1 MSSEEIN
8 LILGTLN
15 DIQDRIKEQYES
27 KMSTFTPLQDFTNE
41 KDESAAMKNRLD
53 VTEKN
58 TKENAMRGSDNA
70 AGIVYVKKQLK
81 AMDGK
86 MNSLSRRT
94 ASALSEQK
102 QSASDAAAANDAA
115 NLDAMMEG
123 GDIDAEGMGNVVRM
137 I

>member
-1 MSSEEIN
+1 
-8 LILGTLN
+8 
-15 DIQDRIKEQYES
+15 
-27 KMSTFTPLQDFTNE
+27 
-41 KDESAAMKNRLD
+41 MKNRLD